1 MAKNSTPYTLHVS
14 LGILD
19 IGYSNCAHQRIPVPF
34 PACANFIRLLS
45 KIALRDKDFNY
56 LLVMEIS
63 TIRARSTAERG
74 HRRSRIA
81 FVTVGAS
88 ASFKSLI
95 DEVISEPFLAKLRAL
110 HFSQLIVQCGPDY
123 DYFES
128 ARPKLG
134 ANDPEGLDVS
144 GFAYTKDLK
153 QFFALA
159 AADPEAEMRSRGLI
173 ITHAGTSGRPP
184 ANPPQSIPTPSS
196 IFDLLTPSLIY
207 DRLRKYPRG
216 AELRLNHHRGAQSD
230 AHGQPPGRD
239 C

>member
-1 MAKNSTPYTLHVS
+1 
-14 LGILD
+14 
-19 IGYSNCAHQRIPVPF
+19 
-34 PACANFIRLLS
+34 
-45 KIALRDKDFNY
+45 
-56 LLVMEIS
+56 MEIS

-173 ITHAGTSGRPP
+173 ITHAGSGSILEALNFDSTIIAVP
-184 ANPPQSIPTPSS
+184 NPTLMGNHQEEIAKEMDKKGFCTHGELGSLAEILTE
-196 IFDLLTPSLIY
+196 DLLNKSKTKWPPSP
-207 DRLRKYPRG
+207 DPASAYPGGLYQVIDILMPMRIV
-216 AELRLNHHRGAQSD
+216 
-230 AHGQPPGRD
+230 
-239 C
+239 